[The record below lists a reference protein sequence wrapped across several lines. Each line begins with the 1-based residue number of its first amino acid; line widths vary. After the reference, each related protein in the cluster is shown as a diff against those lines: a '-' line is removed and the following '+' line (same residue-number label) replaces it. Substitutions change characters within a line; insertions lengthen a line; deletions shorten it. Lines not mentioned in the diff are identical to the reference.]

1 MHGEIITIG
10 NELVSGR
17 TLDLNAWYAAGRLAA
32 CGLTVTR
39 ITTVGDHP
47 ERAVAL
53 LREALK
59 HSRFVIVTGGL
70 GSTEDDVTSEI
81 VAEALDRPLC
91 RDEEMFELI
100 RGYARRRGRDMTPSL
115 EKMAWVPEGSRMIN
129 PRGTACGFAMVEN
142 EVLLYFLPGVPDQMR
157 FLMDRFVLPEILGRE
172 RTFPVMRQHVLKL
185 YGPSE
190 PEVAEILR
198 GLSPLEEA
206 GVLLGFYPHFPEN
219 HITISARGKD
229 EPSVMDVLNRTED
242 RIRGLL
248 GHCIFASGID
258 RMEDVVGRAL
268 QEKGLTLA
276 TAESCTGGRIG
287 DRITDTAGSSD
298 YFLGGVVA
306 YSNEAK
312 MGLLGVSSETLM
324 AHGAVSH
331 ATALEMARG
340 VKERFGAGLGL
351 SVTGIAGPGGGSQ
364 EKPVGTVHIGLVSNE
379 ETYSGKYRFWGG
391 RDQVKAQTAMMALD
405 WVRRMLYGYP
415 FLSGV

>member
-47 ERAVAL
+47 DRAVAI
-53 LREALK
+53 LREALE

-91 RDEEMFELI
+91 RDEEMFDLI
-100 RGYARRRGRDMTPSL
+100 RGYVRRRGRDMTPSL

-129 PRGTACGFAMVEN
+129 PNGTACGFSMVEN

-157 FLMDRFVLPEILGRE
+157 FLMDRFVLPEILDRE
-172 RTFPVMRQHVLKL
+172 MILPVMRQHVLKV

-190 PEVAEILR
+190 PEVAEIFK
-198 GLSPLEEA
+198 GLSSCEKDGA
-206 GVLLGFYPHFPEN
+206 LLGFYPHFPEN

-229 EPSVMDVLNRTED
+229 EPSVMKVLNRTED
-242 RIRGLL
+242 RIRSLL
-248 GHCIFASGID
+248 GHCVFASGID
-258 RMEDVVGRAL
+258 RMEDVVGRSL

-312 MGLLGVSSETLM
+312 MNLLGVSSETLK

-331 ATALEMARG
+331 ATALAMARG
-340 VKERFGAGLGL
+340 VREGFGAALGL
-351 SVTGIAGPGGGSQ
+351 SVTGIAGPGGGSR
-364 EKPVGTVHIGLVSNE
+364 EKPVGTVHIGLVTDKE
-379 ETYSGKYRFWGG
+379 EFSGKYRFWGG
-391 RDQVKAQTAMMALD
+391 REQVKAQTATMALD

>member
-39 ITTVGDHP
+39 ITTVGDRP
-47 ERAVAL
+47 EQAVAI
-53 LREALK
+53 LREALL
-59 HSRFVIVTGGL
+59 HSRFIIVTGGL
-70 GSTEDDVTSEI
+70 GSTEDDITSEI
-81 VAEALDRPLC
+81 VAEALERPLC

-100 RGYARRRGRDMTPSL
+100 RRYVHRRGMDMTPSL

-129 PRGTACGFAMVEN
+129 PRGTACGFSMVEN

-172 RTFPVMRQHVLKL
+172 KTLPVMRQRVLKL

-190 PEVAEILR
+190 PELAETLKK
-198 GLSPLEEA
+198 LSFQEKGEI
-206 GVLLGFYPHFPEN
+206 LLGFYPHFPEN
-219 HITISARGKD
+219 HITMSFRGED
-229 EPSVMDVLNRTED
+229 EACVVDVLKRTEG
-242 RIRGLL
+242 RIRNLL
-248 GHCIFASGID
+248 GDCVFASGMGS
-258 RMEDVVGRAL
+258 MEDVVGRAL

-287 DRITDTAGSSD
+287 DRITDTAGSSV
-298 YFLGGVVA
+298 YYLGGVVA

-312 MGLLGVSSETLM
+312 VNLLGVNPDTLRLY
-324 AHGAVSH
+324 GAVSD
-331 ATALEMARG
+331 ATALEMAQG
-340 VKERFGAGLGL
+340 VKERFGAEIGL
-351 SVTGIAGPGGGSQ
+351 SVTGIAGPGGGSR
-364 EKPVGTVHIGLVSNE
+364 EKPVGTVHIGLVVGRE
-379 ETYSGKYRFWGG
+379 KHSGKYRFWGG
-391 RDQVKAQTAMMALD
+391 REQVKAQAAMMALD
-405 WVRRMLYGYP
+405 WARRMLYGYP

>member
-1 MHGEIITIG
+1 MYGEIITIG

-47 ERAVAL
+47 ERAVAI
-53 LREALK
+53 LREALEN
-59 HSRFVIVTGGL
+59 SRFVIVTGGL
-70 GSTEDDVTSEI
+70 GSTDDDVTSEI
-81 VAEALDRPLC
+81 VAEALNRPLC

-100 RGYARRRGRDMTPSL
+100 RDYVRRRGRDMTPSL

-129 PRGTACGFAMVEN
+129 PKGTACGFSMVEN
-142 EVLLYFLPGVPDQMR
+142 DVLLYFLPGVPDQMR
-157 FLMDRFVLPEILGRE
+157 FLMDRFVLPEILGKE
-172 RTFPVMRQHVLKL
+172 KTLPIMRQHVLKL

-190 PEVAEILR
+190 PEVAEILK
-198 GLSPLEEA
+198 GLSSCGMD

-219 HITISARGKD
+219 HITVSVRGKD
-229 EPSVMDVLNRTED
+229 EPSVMDVLNRTEA
-242 RIRGLL
+242 RIRSLL
-248 GHCIFASGID
+248 GHWVFASGID

-268 QEKGLTLA
+268 RERGLSLA

-298 YFLGGVVA
+298 YFLGGVVV

-312 MGLLGVSSETLM
+312 MSLLGVSPETLRG
-324 AHGAVSH
+324 HGAVSD
-331 ATALEMARG
+331 ATAVEMARG
-340 VKERFGAGLGL
+340 VRERFGAAVGL
-351 SVTGIAGPGGGSQ
+351 SVTGIAGPGGGSR
-364 EKPVGTVHIGLVSNE
+364 EKPVGTVHIGLVAGGEN
-379 ETYSGKYRFWGG
+379 YSGKYRFWGG
-391 RDQVKAQTAMMALD
+391 RDQIKAQTAMMALD

>member
-53 LREALK
+53 LREALE
-59 HSRFVIVTGGL
+59 HSGFVIVTGGL

-81 VAEALDRPLC
+81 VAEALGRPLC

-100 RGYARRRGRDMTPSL
+100 QDYVRRRGRDMTPSL

-129 PRGTACGFAMVEN
+129 PRGMACGFAMEEN
-142 EVLLYFLPGVPDQMR
+142 DVLLYFLPGVPDQMR

-172 RTFPVMRQHVLKL
+172 KTLPVMRQHVLKL

-190 PEVAEILR
+190 PEVAEVLK
-198 GLSPLEEA
+198 GFCSCEEE
-206 GVLLGFYPHFPEN
+206 GVLLGFYPQFPEN
-219 HITISARGKD
+219 HITISVRGKN
-229 EPSVMDVLNRTED
+229 EPGVMDVLNRTETK
-242 RIRGLL
+242 IRRLL
-248 GHCIFASGID
+248 GNCIFASGVA

-268 QEKGLTLA
+268 QEKGFTLA

-287 DRITDTAGSSD
+287 DRITDAAGSSA
-298 YFLGGVVA
+298 YYMGGVVA

-312 MGLLGVSSETLM
+312 VNLLGVSPETLRT
-324 AHGAVSH
+324 HGAVSR
-331 ATALEMARG
+331 ASAIEMSQG
-340 VKERFGAGLGL
+340 VRKRFGAHLGL
-351 SVTGIAGPGGGSQ
+351 SVTGIAGPGGGSR
-364 EKPVGTVHIGLVSNE
+364 EKPVGTVHIGLVTE
-379 ETYSGKYRFWGG
+379 EEEYSGKYRFWGG
-391 RDQVKAQTAMMALD
+391 RDQVKAQTAIMALD
-405 WVRRMLYGYP
+405 WVRRLVYGYP